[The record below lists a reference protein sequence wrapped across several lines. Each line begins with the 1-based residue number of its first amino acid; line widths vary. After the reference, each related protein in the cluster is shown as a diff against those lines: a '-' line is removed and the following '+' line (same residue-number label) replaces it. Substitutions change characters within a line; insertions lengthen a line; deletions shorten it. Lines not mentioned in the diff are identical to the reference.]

1 MQADT
6 QSVGLV
12 AYPVKQYSKTAVVF
26 STIVTSSSVEAVH
39 VSHKRFGQNVRRC
52 ENNHNKG
59 NKYVLVIGAGSNA
72 RTVRSLSTL
81 LMARTHGWRC
91 VYVSTSPRGLVSD

>member
-1 MQADT
+1 MLD
-6 QSVGLV
+6 
-12 AYPVKQYSKTAVVF
+12 Y
-26 STIVTSSSVEAVH
+26 
-39 VSHKRFGQNVRRC
+39 
-52 ENNHNKG
+52 NKG

-91 VYVSTSPRGLVSD
+91 VYVSTGPRGLVSD